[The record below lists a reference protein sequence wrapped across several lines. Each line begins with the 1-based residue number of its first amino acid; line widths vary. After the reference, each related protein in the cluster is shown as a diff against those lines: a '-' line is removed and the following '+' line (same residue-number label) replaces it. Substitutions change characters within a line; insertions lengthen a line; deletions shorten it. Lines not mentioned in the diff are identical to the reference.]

1 MGTVMLQRLPP
12 LSWLRAFEASAR
24 HLSFTSA
31 AEELNLTQAAVS
43 KQVKLLEHYLR
54 EPLFHRGPR
63 SLVITKVG
71 AAYLPK
77 VRDAFDRLRQGT
89 EEVFG
94 RRRTEVLTVRAAAGF
109 AVNWLGPR
117 LSRFFDSHPGVE
129 VRFVS
134 SVWSDENEGERYD
147 LDVRYGIGHWPGM
160 RADRLT
166 WEVIE
171 PACSPRLLEGATALR
186 TPADLA
192 KHRLLHVMGYREGWA
207 TWLEAA
213 GAGHI
218 NAGQGLQFDTSLLAF
233 EFAAHG
239 GGVAL
244 ARSSMSA
251 KEFDSGRLVRPFDL
265 PVEIEEAFHLV
276 SPDEGA
282 DHPHTEVFRSWLLAE
297 AEAGRQSLRRP

>member
-1 MGTVMLQRLPP
+1 VEIVMLQRLPP

-71 AAYLPK
+71 AAYVPK

-94 RRRTEVLTVRAAAGF
+94 RRRAEVLTVRAAAGF

-117 LSRFFDSHPGVE
+117 LTRFFAAKPGVE

-147 LDVRYGIGHWPGM
+147 LDVRYGTGQWPGM
-160 RADRLT
+160 HADRLT

-171 PACSPRLLEGATALR
+171 PACSPRLLEGTTALR
-186 TPADLA
+186 KPEDLA
-192 KHRLLHVMGYREGWA
+192 RHRLLHVMGYREGWA
-207 TWLEAA
+207 TWLKAA
-213 GAGHI
+213 GAGHL

-244 ARSSMSA
+244 ARSSMSE
-251 KEFDSGRLVRPFDL
+251 KEFASGRLVRPFDL
-265 PVEIEEAFHLV
+265 PVAIEEAFHLV
-276 SPDEGA
+276 SPEGGM
-282 DHPHTEVFRSWLLAE
+282 DHPHAEVFRTWLLAE
-297 AEAGRQSLRRP
+297 AEADRGRASV